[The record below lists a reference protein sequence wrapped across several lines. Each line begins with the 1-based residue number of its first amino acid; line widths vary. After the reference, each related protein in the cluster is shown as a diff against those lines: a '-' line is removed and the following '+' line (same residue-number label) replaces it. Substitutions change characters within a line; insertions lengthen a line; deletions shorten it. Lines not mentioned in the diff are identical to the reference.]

1 MKDKIKEFREKH
13 PWLDAIAGFIPYV
26 GEAQDIHD
34 FAHAAKK
41 QDIAGMS
48 WALLGLA
55 IPGLAGG
62 QLKKLAK
69 FGDDV
74 ISGGI
79 STSRSLLDRIA
90 SGSIS
95 KTALTKEG
103 LSQTQADKLI
113 KYSKERF
120 LTDSQ
125 KFEMNE
131 LLVKYMKKAKGKKGS
146 NITITKAQQ
155 MDEDLVK
162 KNKRIYDNIMKSKT
176 AQKLQE
182 IAEKTEK
189 DYGAPVKWNW
199 FDQGI
204 LAKENIP
211 VQVAVGKA
219 MINGVEDTQ
228 PIMLRFLN
236 NMASKTIQNTFKEL
250 VDKGYLK
257 AINGQWV
264 TPTKTGTFLVVDP
277 TRYTLN
283 FMMSKMGGNTN
294 RINYVLR
301 RASHGGKTTN
311 IPWHGTT
318 YGDQNLFTRYDNA
331 TTRPLFTSID
341 NGKEGFQNVKNAY
354 GRPTKIPVMRK
365 IEKYEQEE
373 PWEARLGASHGSN
386 SYDNKGELMTWF
398 ETHPGKSQEVID
410 VSDVADIPGNTG
422 KAQDEYIFG
431 INTPDVK
438 FLLNTFNFNGEK
450 GAFTLKFGGK
460 LLNMI
465 NGKNNNKHWCR

>member
-1 MKDKIKEFREKH
+1 MKDKIKEFRDEH

-26 GEAQDIHD
+26 GEAQDIQD
-34 FAHAAKK
+34 FTHAANKK
-41 QDIAGMS
+41 DIAGMS

-74 ISGGI
+74 ISGGV

-95 KTALTKEG
+95 KTTLTKEG

-125 KFEMNE
+125 KSEMNE

-236 NMASKTIQNTFKEL
+236 NMASETIQKTFKKL

-257 AINGQWV
+257 TINGQWV
-264 TPTKTGTFLVVDP
+264 TPTKTGTFLIVDP

-283 FMMSKMGGNTN
+283 FMMSEMEGNTN

-301 RASHGGKTTN
+301 RTSNGEKTTN

-341 NGKEGFQNVKNAY
+341 NGKEGFQDVKNAY

-373 PWEARLGASHGSN
+373 PWKARLGASHGSN

-398 ETHPGKSQEVID
+398 ETHPKKSQEVID
-410 VSDVADIPGNTG
+410 VSDVANIPGNTG

>member
-1 MKDKIKEFREKH
+1 
-13 PWLDAIAGFIPYV
+13 
-26 GEAQDIHD
+26 
-34 FAHAAKK
+34 
-41 QDIAGMS
+41 
-48 WALLGLA
+48 
-55 IPGLAGG
+55 
-62 QLKKLAK
+62 
-69 FGDDV
+69 
-74 ISGGI
+74 
-79 STSRSLLDRIA
+79 
-90 SGSIS
+90 
-95 KTALTKEG
+95 
-103 LSQTQADKLI
+103 
-113 KYSKERF
+113 
-120 LTDSQ
+120 
-125 KFEMNE
+125 MNE

-162 KNKRIYDNIMKSKT
+162 KNKRIYDNIMKSKS
-176 AQKLQE
+176 AQTLQE

-236 NMASKTIQNTFKEL
+236 NMASETIQKTFKEL

-257 AINGQWV
+257 VINGQWV

-277 TRYTLN
+277 ARFTLN
-283 FMMSKMGGNTN
+283 FMMSRMKGNTN

-301 RASHGGKTTN
+301 RTSNGDKTTN

-318 YGDQNLFTRYDNA
+318 YGDQNLFIRYDNA

-431 INTPDVK
+431 TNTPDVK
-438 FLLNTFNFNGEK
+438 FLLNTFNFNEEK
-450 GAFTLKFGGK
+450 GAFTLRFGGK

>member
-1 MKDKIKEFREKH
+1 MKDKVKEFREKH

-26 GEAQDIHD
+26 GEAQDMHD

-74 ISGGI
+74 IGGAV

-125 KFEMNE
+125 KSEMNE
-131 LLVKYMKKAKGKKGS
+131 LLIKYMKKAKGKKGS
-146 NITITKAQQ
+146 NVTITKAQQ

-162 KNKRIYDNIMKSKT
+162 KNERIYDNIMKGKS
-176 AQKLQE
+176 AQTLEE
-182 IAEKTEK
+182 IAERTKK

-211 VQVAVGKA
+211 VQAAVGKA

-236 NMASKTIQNTFKEL
+236 NMASETVQKTFKEL

-257 AINGQWV
+257 AIDGQWV
-264 TPTKTGTFLVVDP
+264 TPTKNGSFLAVDP

-283 FMMSKMGGNTN
+283 FMMSRMKGNTN
-294 RINYVLR
+294 RINYILYE
-301 RASHGGKTTN
+301 ASHGGKTTD

-331 TTRPLFTSID
+331 TTKPLFTSID

-365 IEKYEQEE
+365 TKKYEQKE
-373 PWEARLGASHGSN
+373 PWEARPGASHGSN
-386 SYDNKGELMTWF
+386 SYDNKGELKTWF
-398 ETHPGKSQEVID
+398 ANHPGKAQRVVD

-431 INTPDVK
+431 THTPDVK
-438 FLLNTFNFNGEK
+438 FLLNTFNFRGEK

-460 LLNMI
+460 LLDMI
-465 NGKNNNKHWCR
+465 NGKNNKKYWSR

>member
-1 MKDKIKEFREKH
+1 MKDKIKEFRDKH

-26 GEAQDIHD
+26 GEAQDIQD
-34 FAHAAKK
+34 FTHAANKK
-41 QDIAGMS
+41 DMAGMS

-74 ISGGI
+74 ISGGV

-95 KTALTKEG
+95 KTALTREG

-131 LLVKYMKKAKGKKGS
+131 LLVKYMKKAKGKKDS

-162 KNKRIYDNIMKSKT
+162 KNKRIYDNIMKSKS
-176 AQKLQE
+176 AQTLQE

-236 NMASKTIQNTFKEL
+236 NMASETIQKTFKEL

-283 FMMSKMGGNTN
+283 FMMSKMGNNTN

-301 RASHGGKTTN
+301 RTSNGEKTTN

-365 IEKYEQEE
+365 IKKYEQEE

-398 ETHPGKSQEVID
+398 ETHPRKSQEVID